1 MSSHEIPDDDSITSL
16 STQDQ
21 LSQLQTRH
29 KAELLHLRNIFND
42 AKETYDNN
50 IRDLEFN
57 YEQQRLRDLKVVY
70 SELDEVKAELSFRG
84 HQLLKAREDI
94 RALINLTPPPY
105 SNSNCSR
112 TLEPLPAF
120 GIRLPSS
127 PSDPPPIIYQSFNP
141 VPYSTT
147 IQIIEDN
154 YSLHKEYLHN
164 RVSAADSDLDIV
176 YQYHHLLDATV
187 NLPPIHHDHL

>member
-42 AKETYDNN
+42 AEETYDNN

-84 HQLLKAREDI
+84 HQLLKARED
-94 RALINLTPPPY
+94 N
-105 SNSNCSR
+105 
-112 TLEPLPAF
+112 
-120 GIRLPSS
+120 
-127 PSDPPPIIYQSFNP
+127 
-141 VPYSTT
+141 
-147 IQIIEDN
+147 
-154 YSLHKEYLHN
+154 
-164 RVSAADSDLDIV
+164 
-176 YQYHHLLDATV
+176 
-187 NLPPIHHDHL
+187 